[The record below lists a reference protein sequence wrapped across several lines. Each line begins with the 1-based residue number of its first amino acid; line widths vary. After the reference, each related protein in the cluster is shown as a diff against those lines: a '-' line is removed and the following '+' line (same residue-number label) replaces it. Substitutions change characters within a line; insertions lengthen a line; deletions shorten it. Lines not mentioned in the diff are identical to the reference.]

1 MSWQRFP
8 HSTQRLEVG
17 RYFCT
22 SLCTH
27 FLGFAAGCFALFSIF
42 RRIRSSACGF
52 LDSHFPSKQLFP
64 IDIGNGPVHVGRIFE
79 GDESVTLASFKPFR
93 QANVGTMK
101 RKSARVSWSKSR
113 MVWK

>member
-64 IDIGNGPVHVGRIFE
+64 IDIGNGLVHVGRIFK
-79 GDESVTLASFKPFR
+79 GDESVALGSSKPFR
-93 QANVGTMK
+93 QANVGTIK
-101 RKSARVSWSKSR
+101 TKSERDSWNKIITA
-113 MVWK
+113 WE